1 MLPTA
6 IPARSLI
13 MRSILFCLLFGVIGC
28 GFSRVQQSQDM
39 APSGGGS
46 GGSGGGGSGGS
57 GGGGSAGSGGGGG
70 GGNSGGNDLGL
81 ADMAQPVL
89 CGNGTPILLVGL
101 ITSGSSLNSGV
112 VQQYALSGTTLT
124 PCGALLTAAGT
135 LDPSPNA
142 IAWVPPGSVAYA
154 GSSVVLLNSATD
166 EVRWSFSQSLNFP
179 PSYVFPLAH
188 GANTDI
194 GIAVDY
200 GGSSPTELV
209 LVDGKQG
216 TQINLVKFDTSTVM
230 NLGSGV
236 QAMAQDPR
244 DPTQIAY
251 AYDDSQ
257 PNLLYEVAVPW
268 NNSSTITP
276 TVYYPHRTPGGFTV
290 KAMNTLRSGNVS
302 RVVWLQTGTGN
313 GDVLYEL
320 DDDGAGNQTLNG
332 PFNCGNAMCTT
343 NYTGYDAAPDPT
355 KAGRIFATCD
365 AAKAGSPLPNVRHVV
380 RVDGAQC
387 DVVIDGTKLPNNAYP
402 GLLATATG
410 Q

>member
-1 MLPTA
+1 MAHP
-6 IPARSLI
+6 
-13 MRSILFCLLFGVIGC
+13 FVC
-28 GFSRVQQSQDM
+28 G
-39 APSGGGS
+39 G
-46 GGSGGGGSGGS
+46 
-57 GGGGSAGSGGGGG
+57 
-70 GGNSGGNDLGL
+70 
-81 ADMAQPVL
+81 
-89 CGNGTPILLVGL
+89 GTPILLVGL
-101 ITSGSSLNSGV
+101 FTSGSSIGSGE

-135 LDPSPNA
+135 LDQSPTA
-142 IAWVPPGSVAYA
+142 LAWVPPDSVAYG
-154 GSSVVLLNSATD
+154 GSNSVVLLNSASG
-166 EVRWSFSQSLNFP
+166 EVRWSFSQTTLNFS

-200 GGSSPTELV
+200 AGSSPNELV

-216 TQINLVKFDTSTVM
+216 TQINQVKFDSSSVM

-251 AYDDSQ
+251 AYDDSL

-268 NNSSTITP
+268 NNNNTVTP
-276 TVYYPHRTPGGFTV
+276 TVYYPHRTPGGITI
-290 KAMNTLRSGNVS
+290 KAMNALRLGNVS
-302 RVVWLQTGTGN
+302 RFVWLQSGTGN

-320 DDDGAGNQTLNG
+320 DDDGTGNQMLNG
-332 PFNCGNAMCTT
+332 PFNCSNTMCTT
-343 NYTGYDAAPDPT
+343 KYNGYDAAPDPT
-355 KAGRIFATCD
+355 KQGRIFATCD
-365 AAKAGSPLPNVRHVV
+365 AANAGSSLPNVRHVV
-380 RVDGAQC
+380 RIDRSQC

-402 GLLATATG
+402 GPLATATG